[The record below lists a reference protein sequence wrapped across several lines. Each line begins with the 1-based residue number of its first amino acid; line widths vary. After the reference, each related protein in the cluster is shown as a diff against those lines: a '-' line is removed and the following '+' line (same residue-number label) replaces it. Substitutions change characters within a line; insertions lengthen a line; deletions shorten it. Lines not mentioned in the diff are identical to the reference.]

1 MAQVMEERADIR
13 NVRSLR
19 PLRVLVAA
27 RDARFGRVAGF
38 LLARRGFDVEILPR
52 PSKVLDAV
60 SRTGVDVV
68 IVDASD
74 SVSEAARTVAA
85 LEALH
90 PHLTVVVVA
99 DDPADAD
106 GATLRILPKWT
117 SLETLVLNLEATH
130 LGAGTF

>member
-1 MAQVMEERADIR
+1 MDLR
-13 NVRSLR
+13 NVSPLR

-27 RDARFGRVAGF
+27 RDARFGHVAGF
-38 LLARRGFDVEILPR
+38 LLARRGFKVERLRR

-74 SVSEAARTVAA
+74 SVAETARAVAA

-90 PHLTVVVVA
+90 PHLTVIVVA
-99 DDPADAD
+99 DDPAEAGD
-106 GATLRILPKWT
+106 GTLQILPKWT
-117 SLETLVLNLEATH
+117 SLETLVLNLEAMH
-130 LGAGTF
+130 LGLGNS